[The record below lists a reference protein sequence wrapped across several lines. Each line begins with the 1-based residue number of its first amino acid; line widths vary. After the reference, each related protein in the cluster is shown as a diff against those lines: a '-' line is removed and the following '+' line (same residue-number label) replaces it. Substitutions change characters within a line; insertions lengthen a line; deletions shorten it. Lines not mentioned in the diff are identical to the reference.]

1 MLAAVVGAALIAAV
15 ASAASKHPAVSMTG
29 RGPANCRS
37 ADVHQLV
44 DDFVTAFNRGDS
56 NALSFLWVRVRFQ
69 WYAVND
75 ARGAKTVSHIEY
87 TRRGAL
93 RYFADRH
100 LRGEQLQLAQF
111 QYGGFNAGWGH
122 FDFRM
127 RRRAPDVRHGRW
139 ADYRGAGTVSCL
151 KGPVGLGRWT
161 MTLSA

>member
-29 RGPANCRS
+29 RGPAFCRA
-37 ADVHQLV
+37 ADVHQFV
-44 DDFVTAFNRGDS
+44 DDFVTAFNRGDREE
-56 NALSFLWVRVRFQ
+56 LSFLWVRVRFQ

-75 ARGAKTVSHIEY
+75 TATGKTVSHIEY

-93 RYFADRH
+93 SYFADRH
-100 LRGEQLQLAQF
+100 LRGEQLQLARF

-127 RRRAPDVRHGRW
+127 RRRAPDIRQGRW
-139 ADYRGAGTVSCL
+139 GNYTGAGTVSCL

-161 MTLSA
+161 MTQAA